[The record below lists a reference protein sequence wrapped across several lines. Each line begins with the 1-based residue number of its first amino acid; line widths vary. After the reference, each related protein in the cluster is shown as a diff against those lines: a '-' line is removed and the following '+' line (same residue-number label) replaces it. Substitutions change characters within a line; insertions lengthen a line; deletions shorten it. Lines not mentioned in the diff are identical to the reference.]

1 MLGSCEYFSDKG
13 RLTRSRKMRSREVNE
28 KPTGHARLRLQTEL
42 VKAAAQ
48 AGDNIRRVPTGA
60 AFPAREVLEGVVQIV
75 CPYIGRSADEGCAIK
90 FWEAHMASARP
101 AAFLFDL
108 DACRQRVRTG

>member
-1 MLGSCEYFSDKG
+1 MHGSVFK
-13 RLTRSRKMRSREVNE
+13 LT
-28 KPTGHARLRLQTEL
+28 L

-108 DACRQRVRTG
+108 DGRLSTACTNRLNGVEPAWTVLSVDPQPDQAAARLVSGPA